1 MSDIP
6 DTLAFTP
13 YACSI
18 GTVLDHGDGTIYR
31 IQLRTGQVIAAPA
44 KGTPSEAAV
53 EADLANP
60 PTPPTAPLSQ
70 STDVVVDR
78 LTNAEFS
85 ALTAATAPAFAR
97 RALLVATSVGA
108 ISQADRRYAAFTAA
122 LDAAGIIAANRW
134 PVLLAP

>member
-44 KGTPSEAAV
+44 KGTPSQAAV

-78 LTNAEFS
+78 LTDAEID
-85 ALTAATAPAFAR
+85 ALTAPTAPTVAR
-97 RALLVATSVGA
+97 RAWLAATSTGL
-108 ISQADRRYAAFTAA
+108 ISQADPRYASLTAA